1 MHHADI
7 IQINGDSDR
16 LKQQRQAGHGSSSKR

>member
-1 MHHADI
+1 M
-7 IQINGDSDR
+7 QINGDSDR